1 MCDFILERVVSVVL
15 KAFDDHCVCVCVIRS
30 GSTDRIL

>member
-15 KAFDDHCVCVCVIRS
+15 KAFDDHCACVCVCVCV
-30 GSTDRIL
+30 